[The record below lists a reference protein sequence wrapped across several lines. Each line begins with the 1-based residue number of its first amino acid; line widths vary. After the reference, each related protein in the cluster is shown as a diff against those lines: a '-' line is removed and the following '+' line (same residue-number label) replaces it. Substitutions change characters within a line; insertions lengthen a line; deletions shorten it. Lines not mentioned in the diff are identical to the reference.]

1 MGHQSSFHG
10 IPYLLRCSHVLG
22 GVGIQKGLWVSS
34 LRCERIHTSS
44 GHRRHVLKQQRVSL
58 CSGPGPVVPMSK
70 DLEQANL
77 PVANVSPNF
86 PMSTMVYFQC
96 VLATIAVIIVFGTL
110 A

>member
-1 MGHQSSFHG
+1 MAFHTF
-10 IPYLLRCSHVLG
+10 SAVLS
-22 GVGIQKGLWVSS
+22 VGIHKGLWVSS

-44 GHRRHVLKQQRVSL
+44 GHRRHVLKQQRVPL
-58 CSGPGPVVPMSK
+58 CSGPGPVIPMSR

-86 PMSTMVYFQC
+86 PMSTVVYFQF
-96 VLATIAVIIVFGTL
+96 VLAIIAVIIVMGIL